1 MTLFTSG
8 ADRIQYTPA
17 QRRRK
22 NALHNSNVY
31 TMLQQHALLLLA
43 VPHVTA
49 ESSTHALP
57 QQQHRVLP
65 RTSLYTCKQDAG
77 PGDVFADSTK

>member
-22 NALHNSNVY
+22 NALHHSNAY
-31 TMLQQHALLLLA
+31 TMLQQHAVLLFALQ
-43 VPHVTA
+43 HVTA

-57 QQQHRVLP
+57 QQEHRVLP
-65 RTSLYTCKQDAG
+65 STSLYTCTQDAG
-77 PGDVFADSTK
+77 PGDVFADNTE